1 MTSNRAQL
9 PIEQLD
15 AIVSSIVAAV
25 PTDSVYVFGSY
36 ARGEQRPESD
46 IDLYVVTKDDKRR
59 PLAYGAMVRKAL
71 LWMKKP
77 KDVLCSSAD
86 TFAKRSLDISTPE
99 YIVAREGVKVY
110 G

>member
-1 MTSNRAQL
+1 MRVLFLEGTE
-9 PIEQLD
+9 PF
-15 AIVSSIVAAV
+15 
-25 PTDSVYVFGSY
+25 VFS
-36 ARGEQRPESD
+36 RGH
-46 IDLYVVTKDDKRR
+46 
-59 PLAYGAMVRKAL
+59 VRKAL

>member
-1 MTSNRAQL
+1 
-9 PIEQLD
+9 
-15 AIVSSIVAAV
+15 
-25 PTDSVYVFGSY
+25 
-36 ARGEQRPESD
+36 
-46 IDLYVVTKDDKRR
+46 
-59 PLAYGAMVRKAL
+59 MVRKAL